1 MPLPTVIRGWRRAVS
16 EDDKQLSPNQE
27 QKNMHVVMTGA
38 TGFLGSALAAALL
51 EQGCEL
57 SVFARSEGRVR
68 RKLGP
73 QVTSF
78 AAWHDAPTQ
87 ADAVIN
93 LAGEP
98 LIGGRWT
105 AAKKDRIR
113 ASRISTTHGLVQW
126 LSRMQLRPDVLIS
139 GSAIGYYG
147 YGDDHLFTES
157 EPPADDFGA
166 RLCADWEASA
176 RAAEAFG
183 MRVCLLRTG
192 VVLHRSGGALA
203 RMLPAFR
210 LGLGGPI
217 ANGQQGFSWIH
228 LDDWLAAVLFLLT
241 KPELSG
247 AFNLTAPQPVS
258 NGQFSEQLA
267 QALQKPCALR
277 VPAFVLRAMAGE
289 GADLLLKGQRVMPAR
304 LLEAGFVYSRPDLT
318 LALADVRG

>member
-1 MPLPTVIRGWRRAVS
+1 
-16 EDDKQLSPNQE
+16 
-27 QKNMHVVMTGA
+27 MHVVMTGA
-38 TGFLGSALAAALL
+38 TGFLGSALAAQLL
-51 EQGCEL
+51 AQGCEL
-57 SVFARSEGRVR
+57 SVYSRSSSRVR

-73 QVTSF
+73 QVASF

-139 GSAIGYYG
+139 GSAVGYYG
-147 YGDDHLFTES
+147 YSDEQLFAEAD
-157 EPPADDFGA
+157 PAGSDFGA
-166 RLCADWEASA
+166 QLCADWEQSA
-176 RAAEAFG
+176 RAAEALG

-192 VVLHRSGGALA
+192 VVLHRSGGALQ

-210 LGLGGPI
+210 LGLGGPL
-217 ANGQQGFSWIH
+217 ATGQQGFSWIH
-228 LDDWLAAVLFLLT
+228 LDDWLAAVLFLLQRT
-241 KPELSG
+241 DLSG

-258 NGQFSEQLA
+258 NAEFSQALA
-267 QALQKPCALR
+267 QSLGKPCAVR
-277 VPAFVLRAMAGE
+277 MPAFVLKMMAGE
-289 GADLLLKGQRVMPAR
+289 GAELLLKGQRVMPTR
-304 LLEAGFVYSRPDLT
+304 LLETGFVFSRPDLT
-318 LALADVRG
+318 QALADVRGS

>member
-1 MPLPTVIRGWRRAVS
+1 
-16 EDDKQLSPNQE
+16 
-27 QKNMHVVMTGA
+27 MHVVMTGA
-38 TGFLGSALAAALL
+38 TGFLGSALAAVLL

-57 SVFARSEGRVR
+57 SVFARNAANVR

-73 QVTSF
+73 QVASF
-78 AAWHDAPTQ
+78 SAWHDAPTQ

-105 AAKKDRIR
+105 DAKKDRIR

-147 YGDDHLFTES
+147 YSDEQLFGETD
-157 EPPADDFGA
+157 PAGSDFGA

-176 RAAEAFG
+176 RAADALG

-210 LGLGGPI
+210 FGLGGPI
-217 ANGQQGFSWIH
+217 GSGLQGFSWIH
-228 LDDWLAAVLFLLT
+228 LDDWLAAVMYLLT
-241 KPELSG
+241 HPELSG
-247 AFNLTAPQPVS
+247 PFNLTAPQPVS
-258 NGQFSEQLA
+258 NAEFSQALA
-267 QALQKPCALR
+267 QALGKPAALR
-277 VPAFVLRAMAGE
+277 VPAFVLKLMAGE
-289 GADLLLKGQRVMPAR
+289 GAELLLNGQKVMPNR
-304 LLEAGFVYSRPDLT
+304 LLESGFVFARPDLAQ
-318 LALADVRG
+318 ALADVRG

>member
-1 MPLPTVIRGWRRAVS
+1 
-16 EDDKQLSPNQE
+16 
-27 QKNMHVVMTGA
+27 MHVVMTGA
-38 TGFLGSALAAALL
+38 TGFLGSALAAVLL

-57 SVFARSEGRVR
+57 SVFARHPAKVR
-68 RKLGP
+68 RKFGP
-73 QVTSF
+73 HVAVFT
-78 AAWHDAPTQ
+78 AWHDAPTQ

-105 AAKKDRIR
+105 ETKKDRIR

-147 YGDDHLFTES
+147 YSAEQLFS
-157 EPPADDFGA
+157 EADAAGDDFGA
-166 RLCADWEASA
+166 RLCADWETSA
-176 RAAEAFG
+176 RAAETLG

-217 ANGQQGFSWIH
+217 GSGQQGFSWIH
-228 LDDWLAAVLFLLT
+228 LDDWLAAVMYLLT
-241 KPELSG
+241 HAKLSG
-247 AFNLTAPQPVS
+247 PFNLTAPQPVS
-258 NGQFSEQLA
+258 NAEFSQALA
-267 QALQKPCALR
+267 QALHKPAALR
-277 VPAFVLRAMAGE
+277 VPAFVLKLMAGE
-289 GADLLLKGQRVMPAR
+289 GAELLLNGQRVMPNR
-304 LLEAGFVYSRPDLT
+304 LLESGFVFSRPDLAQ
-318 LALADVRG
+318 ALSDVRS